1 MEGCFSCFYYNA
13 KKEVSC
19 LERRKKQILDKIA
32 CLQRDIVY
40 AEEDQEKHERLIAR
54 HQALR
59 RSLRTE
65 LRELAENVD
74 ELHQSHDNLSSQVQE
89 SKLQLE
95 EIGAARDRLKD
106 QVAAEAL
113 ELQVVEVECKRASL
127 DLESAREEKEQ
138 VEAQVMRQREE
149 NDALRAEYERAS
161 MEAATIR
168 AKMMAAKEETD
179 EATKALKDLIE
190 GLGTLTSAPPKVLT
204 IDANHERLT
213 RVLVTGPP
221 EVVKVPVPSA
231 PGRADLLSP
240 RARSRCSPDSSTP
253 VHGSKT
259 PRTPSMMPKFRGK
272 SLSPPFRSG
281 SGVRSPTPVTARSPT
296 PTSGPPGTRSA
307 SEGPPSAGEDAVSQA
322 RRCLR
327 EIEKQHGFKSKQAM
341 NACTEL
347 ALQLE
352 EFTPATKEAGQL
364 LRRAF
369 EGSIEMFGKDDLQT
383 LTTVNNLAVYLDN
396 IGEKEEALGL
406 YRWARDGRL
415 KQLGPSHP
423 YTLDS
428 TYNLACFLLYDN
440 QLAEAWQAFTEARD
454 GCVECFGWN
463 HQGTLDCTERMVDIL
478 EAEGKLDEAVQLC
491 KELLSRSQDM
501 QHSKDNPQ
509 KMRALVTLG
518 SLLAAAGRMSEAE
531 PCFRQAVEECSRT
544 FGADDPYTIDAIFNL
559 AVSLEDQGKLS
570 EAEKHYKAAADG
582 RTRAFGTDHVDTLHA
597 EQALMMCRSAIQGQ

>member
-341 NACTEL
+341 NA
-347 ALQLE
+347 
-352 EFTPATKEAGQL
+352 
-364 LRRAF
+364 
-369 EGSIEMFGKDDLQT
+369 
-383 LTTVNNLAVYLDN
+383 
-396 IGEKEEALGL
+396 
-406 YRWARDGRL
+406 
-415 KQLGPSHP
+415 
-423 YTLDS
+423 
-428 TYNLACFLLYDN
+428 
-440 QLAEAWQAFTEARD
+440 
-454 GCVECFGWN
+454 
-463 HQGTLDCTERMVDIL
+463 
-478 EAEGKLDEAVQLC
+478 
-491 KELLSRSQDM
+491 
-501 QHSKDNPQ
+501 
-509 KMRALVTLG
+509 
-518 SLLAAAGRMSEAE
+518 
-531 PCFRQAVEECSRT
+531 
-544 FGADDPYTIDAIFNL
+544 
-559 AVSLEDQGKLS
+559 
-570 EAEKHYKAAADG
+570 
-582 RTRAFGTDHVDTLHA
+582 
-597 EQALMMCRSAIQGQ
+597 